1 MFSTK
6 KDTPPIYKALAA
18 NFNNRLRFAIVK
30 KQHAIWES
38 IARDFQVD
46 KWPTLLVHM
55 QHGAETATNVVYD
68 GKLKL
73 PELKEFVSQYA
84 LSADEKK
91 EDYAISSKKRK
102 EAGSAQRLDGLR
114 IVEDVEEMKSLIMDE
129 PNAALV
135 YAAQRDQAP
144 HLPMVEELGAKY
156 GQYINIIALIVD
168 DPTAAKKEMKS
179 RKLPVFRFYKNELKG
194 QSKRDTSFEIL
205 IPDRLSPETDLDKIM

>member
-1 MFSTK
+1 
-6 KDTPPIYKALAA
+6 
-18 NFNNRLRFAIVK
+18 
-30 KQHAIWES
+30 
-38 IARDFQVD
+38 
-46 KWPTLLVHM
+46 
-55 QHGAETATNVVYD
+55 
-68 GKLKL
+68 
-73 PELKEFVSQYA
+73 
-84 LSADEKK
+84 
-91 EDYAISSKKRK
+91 
-102 EAGSAQRLDGLR
+102 
-114 IVEDVEEMKSLIMDE
+114 MKSLIMDE